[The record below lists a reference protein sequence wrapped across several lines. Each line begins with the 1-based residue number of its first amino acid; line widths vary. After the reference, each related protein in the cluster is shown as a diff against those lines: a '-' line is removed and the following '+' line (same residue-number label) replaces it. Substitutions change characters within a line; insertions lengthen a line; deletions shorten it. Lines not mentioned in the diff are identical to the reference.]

1 MDVPCPAQAE
11 VQILKLKNKA
21 TAYTCGNANP
31 LFFDPDG
38 RGDLLVPTVYALCKC
53 PQIIETLYT
62 YSEVSPKVRPVYL
75 LSSPEY
81 YHALFLTTSQ
91 GMQCSVPDECMHC
104 SLGIELVC
112 HVQVLGGA
120 DLFLQ
125 GLIVPDGGLGDFSA
139 GDLRAVSVP
148 GNPYPFA
155 VGTMEVGSGEIAKT
169 GLKGKGLKLLHFF
182 GDQLWGLGDKS
193 SPDSSFTLTRIFPV
207 MVNFGICGLAA
218 FCSKSVLMPSYL
230 LVFIIHIHHDLCSM
244 YT

>member
-1 MDVPCPAQAE
+1 MS
-11 VQILKLKNKA
+11 
-21 TAYTCGNANP
+21 Y
-31 LFFDPDG
+31 
-38 RGDLLVPTVYALCKC
+38 
-53 PQIIETLYT
+53 
-62 YSEVSPKVRPVYL
+62 
-75 LSSPEY
+75 
-81 YHALFLTTSQ
+81 
-91 GMQCSVPDECMHC
+91 
-104 SLGIELVC
+104 
-112 HVQVLGGA
+112 VQVLGGA

-218 FCSKSVLMPSYL
+218 FC
-230 LVFIIHIHHDLCSM
+230 
-244 YT
+244 